1 MKVSDIMTRSV
12 VTVNPRTTVRELAT
26 LMADKRISGVPVITD
41 DGALVGVVSESD
53 LLHRAEL
60 GTEKRRKW
68 WLRVLTDTDQL
79 ARDFTKSHGQT
90 ARDVMVRYVVTVGP
104 DADLADAADIMD
116 THRIKRLPV
125 VESGRLVGILTRGD
139 LVRALVRAET
149 AKSSRKL
156 DNATVHAAL
165 QERMK
170 QQSWLDSSL
179 INVIVEDGVVKLA
192 GYVQSSEQRDA
203 LRVLAQ
209 ETDGVTRVET
219 AITVG
224 LPRMIGGV

>member
-1 MKVSDIMTRSV
+1 VKVNDIMTRSV
-12 VTVNPRTTVRELAT
+12 VTVNPGTTVRELAT
-26 LMADKRISGVPVITD
+26 LMAEKRISGVPVVSD

-68 WLRVLTDTDQL
+68 WLRVLTDTNQL

-90 ARDVMVRYVVTVGP
+90 AGDVMVRYVVTISP

-125 VESGRLVGILTRGD
+125 VEGGRLVGILTRGD

-149 AKSSRKL
+149 AKGTPRV
-156 DNATVHAAL
+156 DNATLHAVL

-170 QQSWLDSSL
+170 SQTWLDSSL

-192 GYVQSSEQRDA
+192 GYVQSSEHRDA
-203 LRVLAQ
+203 LRVLAK
-209 ETDGVTRVET
+209 ETEGVSRVEM
-219 AITVG
+219 AMTVG